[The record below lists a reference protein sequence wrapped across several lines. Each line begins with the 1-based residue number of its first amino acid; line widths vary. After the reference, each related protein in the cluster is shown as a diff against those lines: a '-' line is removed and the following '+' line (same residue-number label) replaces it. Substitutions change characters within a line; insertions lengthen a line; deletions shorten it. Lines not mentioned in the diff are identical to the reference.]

1 MTKLGSILKNR
12 NITLVT
18 KIHIV
23 NAFAFPIVNF
33 KKKAKVHPWGKER
46 SVLFSNPLEEFPILI
61 ISEPSFFA
69 GLVYFKTLSFT
80 VF

>member
-23 NAFAFPIVNF
+23 NAFAFPIVMYRYECSTTD
-33 KKKAKVHPWGKER
+33 A
-46 SVLFSNPLEEFPILI
+46 SQLFFLE
-61 ISEPSFFA
+61 
-69 GLVYFKTLSFT
+69 KTLESPLISKEINT
-80 VF
+80 ISPKGNHPEYLVEGLML